1 MMNSLTFHYL
11 AVDPLQVF
19 TGEGQGFF
27 CRDVIFQSFG
37 HHIHPD
43 LRIVKGF
50 LRFSVPNSAEEYS
63 RVAVDLDDT
72 TSGLFFLS
80 PFLAH
85 DYRKTLDLR
94 CCFRNE
100 CLRS

>member
-1 MMNSLTFHYL
+1 MNSLTFHYL

-27 CRDVIFQSFG
+27 CRDVICQSFG

-63 RVAVDLDDT
+63 WIAADLDDAIA
-72 TSGLFFLS
+72 GFHLLY
-80 PFLAH
+80 PFLAY
-85 DYRKTLDLR
+85 DRRKTLNLR
-94 CCFRNE
+94 
-100 CLRS
+100 